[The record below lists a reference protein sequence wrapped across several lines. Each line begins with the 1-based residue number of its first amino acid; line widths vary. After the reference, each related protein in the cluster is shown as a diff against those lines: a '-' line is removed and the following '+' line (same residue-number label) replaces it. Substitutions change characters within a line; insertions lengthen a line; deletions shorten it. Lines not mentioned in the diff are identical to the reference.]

1 MRKEETPSFSCSEQ
15 SLWSPTPSPA
25 AQQVL
30 VVSTK
35 AAGAGDGLWADE
47 PLMESHSDSHLLAT
61 SDLISVYAIQF
72 NKFNIQSTKLE
83 DSLKFL
89 L

>member
-15 SLWSPTPSPA
+15 SLWSPTLTPA

-35 AAGAGDGLWADE
+35 AAGAGDGL
-47 PLMESHSDSHLLAT
+47 
-61 SDLISVYAIQF
+61 
-72 NKFNIQSTKLE
+72 
-83 DSLKFL
+83 
-89 L
+89 